1 MNPCSALPHHRFI
14 AEIMLTQAEQ
24 GSTNKC
30 LQAVPPVQEGSI
42 TSCLMLSPYP
52 IIPRILQEILATTSM
67 KKFHMVRL
75 FNLSFYH
82 NTKKIMAISGV
93 SIFFLIVLS
102 IIAFVLTLIG
112 TFSFAFPFLILL
124 KKKTRETSWFYGGE

>member
-1 MNPCSALPHHRFI
+1 MFTGSSTGTRRKYNKLSDVVTLSDNSEDLARNLSDYINEKIPYGSFI
-14 AEIMLTQAEQ
+14 Q
-24 GSTNKC
+24 
-30 LQAVPPVQEGSI
+30 
-42 TSCLMLSPYP
+42 P
-52 IIPRILQEILATTSM
+52 IILPQ
-67 KKFHMVRL
+67 
-75 FNLSFYH
+75 Y
-82 NTKKIMAISGV
+82 KKIMAISGV